1 MLTQEHSQIAADA
14 KEVVNHPE
22 RFADQPGQRLFAW
35 AVLMGQRGQR
45 VDQMRIRQMQ
55 CPPCNH
61 DCNQGRDCPARKRRA
76 NAQVA
81 SLSAASRGDAPDGQR
96 ALQMEGC

>member
-14 KEVVNHPE
+14 KKVVNHPE
-22 RFADQPGQRLFAW
+22 HFADQPGARLFAW

-55 CPPCNH
+55 RPVRIVA
-61 DCNQGRDCPARKRRA
+61 GSEA
-76 NAQVA
+76 A
-81 SLSAASRGDAPDGQR
+81 SLSAASHRDAPDGQR

>member
-22 RFADQPGQRLFAW
+22 RFADQPGQRLLAW

-45 VDQMRIRQMQ
+45 VDQIRIRQMQ
-55 CPPCNH
+55 RPL
-61 DCNQGRDCPARKRRA
+61 RV
-76 NAQVA
+76 VA
-81 SLSAASRGDAPDGQR
+81 GSEAVSLSAASRGDAPDGQR